1 MKKILI
7 TAFNPFGGKTTN
19 ASLDVLKNL
28 DFNLANVNIYTM
40 ILPTVF
46 STVEDVLLSKIDLVN
61 PDIILL
67 LGEAGNAKAIRV
79 ERVAINIDDARIP
92 DNLGR
97 QPIDQVIKKDGHTA
111 YFSNLPIKKLVKDLN
126 QNHIH
131 AVVSNTAG
139 TFVCNHIMYLTL
151 DYLHRKKADNTIAGF
166 IHFPYIHNQNDLNT
180 YTDGLKIIIKSCL
193 DHISS

>member
-97 QPIDQVIKKDGHTA
+97 QPIDQAIKKDGHTA

>member
-97 QPIDQVIKKDGHTA
+97 QPIDQAIKKDGHTA
-111 YFSNLPIKKLVKDLN
+111 YFSNLPIKNLVKDLN